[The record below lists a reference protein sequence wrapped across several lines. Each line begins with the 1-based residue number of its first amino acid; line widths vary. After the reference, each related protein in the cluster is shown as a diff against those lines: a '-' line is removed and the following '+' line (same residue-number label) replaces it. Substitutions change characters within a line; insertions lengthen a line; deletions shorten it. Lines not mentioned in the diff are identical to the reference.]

1 MPGDERSTTL
11 IDLFDEQVRRTP
23 DAVAVVGHEETLTY
37 AELSVR
43 VDGLAARLEVG
54 KGALVAVHL
63 DRSVRLVVAVYAVL
77 RVGAAYVPLDP
88 DYPDDR
94 IAFMVAD
101 AGADVVITEKALLEQ
116 LPQVECR
123 VITVDDGDLSQV
135 MPPSGPR
142 KSPAGPDDLA
152 YVIYTS
158 GSTGRPKGVMI
169 SHAAIVNRILW
180 MQSEYGLSADD
191 RVLHKTPFSFD
202 VSVWELFWPLL
213 CGASMVVARA
223 GGHRD
228 SAYLINLIKRERVT
242 TVHFVPSML
251 RIFLEDPSVT
261 ACVGLRRVFCSGEAL
276 TRALQDRFF
285 DLLDVPLHNLYG
297 PTEAAVDVTYWP
309 CERNSDLATVPIGY
323 PVANTQIYLL
333 DESGEPVSAGT
344 VGRLFIG
351 GVQVAV
357 GYLGRPELTADRFVP
372 DPFTDRPGARMY
384 DSGDLARSL
393 PNGAFDYVGRAD
405 GQVKLHGQRIELG
418 EIESIL
424 DLHSGVGQSVVIVTW
439 DDVGEGRLVAY
450 WVVAGGGSSPTEDA
464 LREHRPRG
472 SPATWSRK
480 SSPAR
485 RHAARAERQ
494 GGPGQV
500 ACSALAEV
508 AADTVVARSWR
519 PAGTVSVRSAAGDPR
534 LGPDR
539 ADREVLR
546 TGRHFPAGRPSYQP
560 GATRSGRDDLRH
572 RALRRADG
580 CGVRILPTLRVSRG
594 RWATYVYTAPDR
606 RSPATRSQRDA
617 ARV

>member
-228 SAYLINLIKRERVT
+228 SAYLINLIERERVT

-297 PTEAAVDVTYWP
+297 PTEAAVDVTYWL
-309 CERNSDLATVPIGY
+309 CERNSDLATV
-323 PVANTQIYLL
+323 L
-333 DESGEPVSAGT
+333 SATRGK
-344 VGRLFIG
+344 
-351 GVQVAV
+351 
-357 GYLGRPELTADRFVP
+357 Y
-372 DPFTDRPGARMY
+372 TDL
-384 DSGDLARSL
+384 LARRIR
-393 PNGAFDYVGRAD
+393 GASVGGYR
-405 GQVKLHGQRIELG
+405 G
-418 EIESIL
+418 
-424 DLHSGVGQSVVIVTW
+424 
-439 DDVGEGRLVAY
+439 
-450 WVVAGGGSSPTEDA
+450 PPF
-464 LREHRPRG
+464 HRRG
-472 SPATWSRK
+472 
-480 SSPAR
+480 
-485 RHAARAERQ
+485 
-494 GGPGQV
+494 
-500 ACSALAEV
+500 
-508 AADTVVARSWR
+508 
-519 PAGTVSVRSAAGDPR
+519 
-534 LGPDR
+534 
-539 ADREVLR
+539 
-546 TGRHFPAGRPSYQP
+546 AGRGRIP
-560 GATRSGRDDLRH
+560 GTSRVDGRSI
-572 RALRRADG
+572 RA
-580 CGVRILPTLRVSRG
+580 
-594 RWATYVYTAPDR
+594 
-606 RSPATRSQRDA
+606 
-617 ARV
+617 